1 MYIYKKGCN
10 DKLNSL
16 IKLGQEKNIE
26 LSVTEIVQYA
36 IIVICI
42 YKSPDGRLDT
52 YFKTSELVIQ
62 KVTGKHKTLILCG
75 DWNINFPQ

>member
-1 MYIYKKGCN
+1 MIEIGE
-10 DKLNSL
+10 
-16 IKLGQEKNIE
+16 EKYFE
-26 LSVTEIVQYA
+26 LSVNELVQYA

-42 YKSPDGRLDT
+42 YRSPDGRLDT

>member
-42 YKSPDGRLDT
+42 YKSRDGSLDT
-52 YFKTSELVIQ
+52 FFK
-62 KVTGKHKTLILCG
+62 K
-75 DWNINFPQ
+75 